1 MPQKKKSA
9 KKKPAPKSKALKK
22 TSRAAT
28 KVSGRSKS
36 AMKSVDQKKVKR
48 TAKKPSR
55 SSSVRE
61 IRSSEP
67 STLEGGIFRTIG
79 PARTRRGTGPAAA
92 GQAGD
97 IQGLSRRSVV
107 DSESVEELVE
117 EGQAREAAFVEGV
130 ESAPDPD
137 QGEVRTREVPEDDVP
152 GEYDED

>member
-9 KKKPAPKSKALKK
+9 KKKPAPKRKASKK
-22 TSRAAT
+22 TPRAAT
-28 KVSGRSKS
+28 KVSGRAKS
-36 AMKSVDQKKVKR
+36 ARKSVGQKKVKR
-48 TAKKPSR
+48 MAKKRSR
-55 SSSVRE
+55 SSAARE
-61 IRSSEP
+61 IRSPEP

-79 PARTRRGTGPAAA
+79 PARTARGTGSAAA

-97 IQGLSRRSVV
+97 IQGLSRRADF
-107 DSESVEELVE
+107 DSESVEELAE
-117 EGQAREAAFVEGV
+117 EGQAAIVEGL